1 MRLRHGAEQTHRVR
15 HGGVLEDVVDAGA
28 LDGTT
33 GIHDEDVVGRA
44 GHHAQIVGDE
54 HDGGAGLLLR
64 LGENV
69 EDLRL
74 NRHVEG
80 RGRLVGDDDVG
91 VVAIITR

>member
-1 MRLRHGAEQTHRVR
+1 M
-15 HGGVLEDVVDAGA
+15 LEDVVDAGA

-64 LGENV
+64 LGEHV

-74 NRHVEG
+74 NRHVEAV
-80 RGRLVGDDDVG
+80 VGSSAMMTSG
-91 VVAIITR
+91 LFAMAMAIITR